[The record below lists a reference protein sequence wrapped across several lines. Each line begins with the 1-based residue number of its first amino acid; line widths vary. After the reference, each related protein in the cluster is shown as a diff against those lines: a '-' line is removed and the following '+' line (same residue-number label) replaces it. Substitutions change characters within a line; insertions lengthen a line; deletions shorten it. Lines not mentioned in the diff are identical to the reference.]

1 MNNDNVAMQP
11 GRKAAI
17 ALLLAGIVL
26 GGCVSKSKYD
36 EVVDENV
43 SLMQQNVRLYER
55 VALRDEEIDILLRE
69 QEEIADEL
77 ALLLAAGSV
86 KMQLMKDGLQLQ
98 LGNEVL
104 FGTGS
109 TTLTAS
115 GRDVLDQLID
125 ELDGLPYQILVIG
138 NTDNV
143 PVGPALATQY
153 PNNWY
158 LAGARAASVVTY
170 MEQNGVPSG
179 QLVPVSW
186 GEVHPV
192 AGNDTAEGRAENR
205 RIELRLRPVIRDQ
218 AEM

>member
-1 MNNDNVAMQP
+1 
-11 GRKAAI
+11 
-17 ALLLAGIVL
+17 L
-26 GGCVSKSKYD
+26 GGCVSKGKYD
-36 EVVDENV
+36 QLVDENI

-55 VALRDEEIDILLRE
+55 VALRDDEIDILRRE
-69 QEEIADEL
+69 QAEIAEEL
-77 ALLLAAGSV
+77 ALLLTAGSV

-115 GRDVLDQLID
+115 GREVLDQLIG
-125 ELDGLPYQILVIG
+125 ELEGLPYQILVIG

-143 PVGPALATQY
+143 PVGPGLAKNY

-170 MEQNGVPSG
+170 MEQNGVPSS

-186 GEVHPV
+186 GQNHPV
-192 AGNDTAEGRAENR
+192 ASNDTVEGRAENR
-205 RIELRLRPVIRDQ
+205 RIELRLRPVIRGQ
-218 AEM
+218 AQM

>member
-1 MNNDNVAMQP
+1 MLSMSKKLAT
-11 GRKAAI
+11 GRGAAL
-17 ALLLAGIVL
+17 ALVSALAFT
-26 GGCVSKSKYD
+26 GGCVSKSSYD
-36 EVVDENV
+36 EVVDENI

-55 VALRDEEIDILLRE
+55 VELREEEINILLEE
-69 QEEIADEL
+69 QEEIAEEL
-77 ALLLAAGSV
+77 ELLITAGSI

-115 GRDVLDQLID
+115 GRDMLDQLID
-125 ELDGLPYQILVIG
+125 ELDDLPYQILVIG

-143 PVGPALATQY
+143 PVGPALAKTY

-158 LAGARAASVVTY
+158 LAAARAASVVTY
-170 MEQNGVPSG
+170 MEQNGVPAG

-186 GEVHPV
+186 GQEHPI
-192 AGNDTAEGRAENR
+192 ASNDTAEGRAENR
-205 RIELRLRPVIRDQ
+205 RIELRLRPVIRD
-218 AEM
+218 